1 MTEIALPLRTP
12 QRQAVRHHLRTSL
25 VMALLVGGGLLVW
38 SLGTRINGAVIS
50 PGTLVV
56 DSSVRK
62 VQHQTGGVVGEIAVR
77 DGSHVEAGDVVIRLD
92 DTIPRANLGIVTK
105 SLDEVTARIAR
116 LEAER
121 DERSKVVFPPEL
133 ERKVLD
139 RDAQRAVDG
148 EQGLF
153 TLRRTAR
160 EGQKAQLRERIAQLE
175 QEIDGI
181 VAQSE
186 AKAKEVSLIRHELE
200 GVKDLYR
207 KNLIQLTRL
216 TALQREEA
224 RLEGERG
231 SLLAQAAQARGKVA
245 ETRLQI
251 LQIDQEFRSDV
262 AKELRE
268 LQARAAELGERQVAA
283 QDQLDRVEVR
293 APLSGTVHQLAVH
306 TVGGVVQP
314 GEAMML
320 IVPDRE
326 GLAVEVKVP
335 PQDIDHLHLGQDANL
350 RFSAF
355 NQRTTPEIRGR
366 VSMIAADLTVDQRTG
381 QSYYVARLA
390 VEPQEI
396 ERLGQVKLIA
406 GMPVEAFIMTG
417 DRTVLSYLLKPVADQ
432 MTKTFR
438 QP

>member
-1 MTEIALPLRTP
+1 MTDVALPLRMP

-25 VMALLVGGGLLVW
+25 VLALLFGGGLVVW
-38 SLGTRINGAVIS
+38 ALGTRVNGAVIS
-50 PGTLVV
+50 QGALVV
-56 DSSVRK
+56 DSSVKK

-77 DGSHVEAGDVVIRLD
+77 EGSHVEAGDVVIRLD
-92 DTIPRANLGIVTK
+92 DTIPRANLGIVSK
-105 SLDEVTARIAR
+105 SFDEVTARIAR

-121 DERSKVVFPPEL
+121 DELDKVIFPAEL

-139 RDAQRAVDG
+139 RDAQRALDG

-160 EGQKAQLRERIAQLE
+160 EGQKAQLRERIVQLE

-181 VAQSE
+181 LAQTD
-186 AKAKEVSLIRHELE
+186 AKAKEVSLIRRELE

-245 ETRLQI
+245 ETKLQI

-268 LQARAAELGERQVAA
+268 LQSKAAELGERQVAA

-320 IVPDRE
+320 VVPDRE

-335 PQDIDHLHLGQDANL
+335 PQDIDHLHLGQEASL

-355 NQRTTPEIRGR
+355 NQRTTPEIEGR

-381 QSYYVARLA
+381 QSYYVARVA
-390 VEPQEI
+390 VDPQQM

-406 GMPVEAFIMTG
+406 GMPVEAYIMTG
-417 DRTVLSYLLKPVADQ
+417 DRTVLSYLLKPLADQ
-432 MTKTFR
+432 MGKAFR

>member
-1 MTEIALPLRTP
+1 MTDIALPLRKP

-25 VMALLVGGGLLVW
+25 VLALVFGGGLLAW

-77 DGSHVEAGDVVIRLD
+77 DGSHVEAGDVVVRLD
-92 DTIPRANLGIVTK
+92 DTIPRANLGIVSK

-121 DERSKVVFPPEL
+121 DEQSKVVFPAEL

-139 RDAQRAVDG
+139 RDTQRAMDG

-160 EGQKAQLRERIAQLE
+160 EGQKAQLRERVAQLE

-181 VAQSE
+181 GAQSE
-186 AKAKEVSLIRHELE
+186 AKAKEVSLIRRELE

-231 SLLAQAAQARGKVA
+231 SLIAQAAQARGKVA

-268 LQARAAELGERQVAA
+268 LQAKAAELGERQVAA

-390 VEPQEI
+390 VEPQEM

-417 DRTVLSYLLKPVADQ
+417 DRTVLSYLLKPLADQ